1 MREKAEVSRG
11 IRETAVEGSD
21 SDRSQ
26 VREPWLQIRAQHRKP
41 GMGRKRE
48 GGAGRWFSTSGACCA
63 VVRA

>member
-1 MREKAEVSRG
+1 MREKAKVSRG
-11 IRETAVEGSD
+11 IRDTAAEG

-41 GMGRKRE
+41 EMGRRRE
-48 GGAGRWFSTSGACCA
+48 AGAGRWFSKSGACCA